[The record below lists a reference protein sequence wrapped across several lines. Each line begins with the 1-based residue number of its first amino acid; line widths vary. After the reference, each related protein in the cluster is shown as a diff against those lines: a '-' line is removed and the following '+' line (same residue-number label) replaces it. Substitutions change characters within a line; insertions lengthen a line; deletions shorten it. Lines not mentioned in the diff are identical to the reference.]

1 MSHQH
6 LDAFLG
12 YVTNVRGCS
21 LRTAEAYAR
30 AVQQFADYLAHI
42 WGDEHA
48 FDWERVDYPVM
59 RRYLA
64 HLSRSKY
71 APTTIAARLAALK
84 AFFRYLAREGV
95 VKLNVASLA
104 RPPKKPARL
113 PSVLDR
119 SEVASILTAP
129 DPSTP
134 LGLRDR
140 AILELLYAS
149 GARVSELC
157 ELDLARVDL
166 AGRTARVT
174 GKRGKDRTV
183 LFGRPA
189 ETALHAYLEGGRPA
203 LLRAGRRG
211 QDDGALFLSCRGHRL
226 KTGAVRALVRK
237 WVLNSQTG
245 QPATPHSFRHTFAT
259 HLLDEGADLRS
270 VQSLLGHESLSS
282 TQVYTHV
289 SLKHL
294 RDSYLKAHPL
304 SPERH
309 SHGS

>member
-21 LRTAEAYAR
+21 PRTAEAYAR
-30 AVQQFADYLAHI
+30 AVQQFADYLAHV
-42 WGDEHA
+42 WGEEHA
-48 FDWERVDYPVM
+48 FDWQRVDYPVM

-64 HLSRSKY
+64 HLSRAKY
-71 APTTIAARLAALK
+71 APATISARLAALK

-95 VKLNVASLA
+95 VSLNAASLA
-104 RPPKKPARL
+104 RAPKKPARL
-113 PSVLDR
+113 PSVLDQ
-119 SEVASILTAP
+119 SEVASILAAP
-129 DPSTP
+129 DESTP

-149 GARVSELC
+149 GARVSEVC
-157 ELDLARVDL
+157 DLDVRDVDL
-166 AGRTARVT
+166 AGRTGRVR
-174 GKRGKDRTV
+174 GKRGKQRTV

-189 ETALHAYLEGGRPA
+189 EGALEAYLERGRPA
-203 LLRAGRRG
+203 LLCASRRG
-211 QDDGALFLSCRGHRL
+211 SDEDALFLSRFGRRL
-226 KTGAVRALVRK
+226 GSGAVRALVRK

-245 QPATPHSFRHTFAT
+245 QPATPHSFRHSFAT

-294 RDSYLKAHPL
+294 RDSYEKAHPL
-304 SPERH
+304 SHERQ
-309 SHGS
+309 SHGT

>member
-12 YVTNVRGCS
+12 YVTNIRGCS
-21 LRTAEAYAR
+21 PRTAEAYAR
-30 AVQQFADYLAHI
+30 AVQQFADYLAYI
-42 WGDEHA
+42 WDDKHA

-95 VKLNVASLA
+95 VKLNVAGLA
-104 RPPKKPARL
+104 RPPKKPVRL

-119 SEVASILTAP
+119 SEVAGILSAP

-157 ELDLARVDL
+157 DLGLTDVDL
-166 AGRTARVT
+166 AGRTARVS
-174 GKRGKDRTV
+174 GKRGKERTV

-189 ETALHAYLEGGRPA
+189 ETALQAYLDGGRPA
-203 LLRAGRRG
+203 LRRAGRQG
-211 QDDGALFLSCRGHRL
+211 QDDGALFLSCRGRRL
-226 KTGAVRALVRK
+226 KTGAVRAVVRK
-237 WVLNSQTG
+237 WVLNSETG

-259 HLLDEGADLRS
+259 HLLDGGADLRS

-304 SPERH
+304 SPERQ